1 MRHLWYKW
9 LIILVGQ
16 IVWPGRVYER
26 EGWDRFVHL
35 HICKQQQIVKLCI
48 LFTQKKFPTQYA
60 KLDAKKSA
68 IKIIIITLTEK
79 NKEIETNKREIII
92 RAEDR
97 IQSQNRALNFQN
109 ICRQSLSA

>member
-16 IVWPGRVYER
+16 IV
-26 EGWDRFVHL
+26 
-35 HICKQQQIVKLCI
+35 I
-48 LFTQKKFPTQYA
+48 LFTQKKLPTQYV

-68 IKIIIITLTEK
+68 IKSNNNHTHKKLK
-79 NKEIETNKREIII
+79 KEIETNKREIINF
-92 RAEDR
+92 RERGR
-97 IQSQNRALNFQN
+97 IQSLNRVSNFQN